1 MTNKSLR
8 TAICRD
14 ADDGSGDLIVDIPTE
29 LIEAMGLEP
38 GDKLELELVG
48 KALVLTPHRNSSPD
62 S

>member
-48 KALVLTPHRNSSPD
+48 KALVAHTSP
-62 S
+62 